1 MGYVDSSQGLS
12 VDKGVIQMMVKDDIR
27 AISLIALIVFVLVI
41 TGCGS
46 LNATEM
52 GNKARE
58 VEEALC
64 PLQTAKNLDNTI
76 NNLFDL
82 VPIVAWEPVCKED

>member
-1 MGYVDSSQGLS
+1 
-12 VDKGVIQMMVKDDIR
+12 MMVRDEMR
-27 AISLIALIVFVLVI
+27 AIGLIALILLVLFM

-46 LNATEM
+46 FNATEA
-52 GNKARE
+52 GKKARE

-76 NNLFDL
+76 DNLFDL
-82 VPIVAWEPVCKED
+82 IPIIAWDPVCQEE

>member
-1 MGYVDSSQGLS
+1 
-12 VDKGVIQMMVKDDIR
+12 MMVRDEMR
-27 AISLIALIVFVLVI
+27 AIGLIALILLVLVM

-46 LNATEM
+46 FNATEM
-52 GNKARE
+52 GKKARE

>member
-1 MGYVDSSQGLS
+1 
-12 VDKGVIQMMVKDDIR
+12 MMVKDDIR
-27 AISLIALIVFVLVI
+27 AIFLIALIVFVLVI

-52 GNKARE
+52 GKKARE

-64 PLQTAKNLDNTI
+64 PLQTAKNLDATI
-76 NNLFDL
+76 DNIFNL
-82 VPIVAWEPVCKED
+82 VPIIAWEPVCNED